1 MTRKPDDIVN
11 VLEERVALRLDTSHL
26 PLREDGVIA
35 HRAEAEILTFG
46 IYTLAL
52 YEIKRL
58 RERLEAAD
66 KEMSDL
72 FDARLCPNYQCRDCG
87 SRNWRDAR

>member
-35 HRAEAEILTFG
+35 HR